1 MNTITLR
8 FDQII
13 VPPGHEVW
21 LQDINWKTFETILNK
36 LDETRGRRLAYNGKI
51 LEIMSPLAWHEDSK
65 NIISRFIEVLLEEMS
80 LEFRALGSTTFKNP
94 RTGKAVEPDECYY
107 IENEAMIRGKLRI
120 NLLNDPPPDL
130 VLEIDLSSN
139 THLNIYQ
146 ALGVPEVWR
155 YAEDKLFM
163 YVLQKKRYVKIATS
177 PHFPAMDLCTAIPQ
191 FLIQSRIQGRTT
203 ATKGFRVWVK
213 ENLQSA
219 NIGENHANET
229 SV

>member
-21 LQDINWKTFETILNK
+21 LQDINWNTFEAILNK
-36 LDETRGRRLAYNGKI
+36 LDETRGRRLAYNGEI
-51 LEIMSPLAWHEDSK
+51 LEIMAPLAWHEDSK
-65 NIISRFIEVLLEEMS
+65 NIIGHLIEVLLEEMN

-94 RTGKAVEPDECYY
+94 RTGKAVEPDECFY
-107 IENEAMIRGKLRI
+107 IEHEAVIRGKARI
-120 NLLNDPPPDL
+120 DLQNDPPPDL

-155 YAEDKLFM
+155 YADDKLFI
-163 YVLQKKRYVKIATS
+163 YVLQHELYTQVATS
-177 PHFPAMDLCTAIPQ
+177 PHFPTMDLCTAIPQ
-191 FLIQSRIQGRTT
+191 FFMQSRIQGRTK
-203 ATKGFRVWVK
+203 AIRGFRAWAK
-213 ENLQSA
+213 SL
-219 NIGENHANET
+219 IT
-229 SV
+229 L